1 MRKIFAG
8 ERESA
13 ALEDCYGFWM
23 VKNMEISQR
32 EPVKKI
38 LDQIIDYIIK
48 NELTPGDRLPTE
60 KELTSILCTSRSVLR
75 EVLSILAAMHIIRI
89 VQGSGIYVESPKNAV
104 MQDFYQTY
112 MKLGYASIDE
122 MFEFW
127 IRLEADCAA
136 YAARHI
142 PQQGI
147 YELEMCI
154 EESKSAIFSQKKF
167 FESDIAFHNILA
179 SYCQN
184 RLFTMNLHSI
194 SKIITQYRAVTTYYL
209 DIRKTAYEYHTRIYD
224 ALRTHDSVL
233 AGMYMEE
240 HLTEVKRAADFYELF
255 QK

>member
-1 MRKIFAG
+1 
-8 ERESA
+8 
-13 ALEDCYGFWM
+13 
-23 VKNMEISQR
+23 MEISQR
-32 EPVKKI
+32 APVQKI
-38 LDQIIDYIIK
+38 LDQIIDHIVK
-48 NELTPGDRLPTE
+48 NGLKPGDKLPTE
-60 KELTSILCTSRSVLR
+60 KELTAILCTSRSVLR

-112 MKLGYASIDE
+112 MQLGYASIDE

-136 YAARHI
+136 FAARRI
-142 PQQGI
+142 SQRGI
-147 YELEMCI
+147 YELEMCM
-154 EESKSAIFSQKKF
+154 EASKHAIFSQKKF
-167 FESDIAFHNILA
+167 FDSDIKFHDILS

-184 RLFTMNLHSI
+184 RLLIMNLHSI
-194 SKIITQYRAVTTYYL
+194 SPIITQYRSVTTYYL
-209 DIRKTAYEYHTRIYD
+209 DIRKTAYDYHARIFE
-224 ALRTHDSVL
+224 AIKTHDAVL